1 MPTFVYMTRCD
12 GCGHCVDICPSDIMH
27 IDKTYRRAYNIE
39 PNMCWECYSCVKAC
53 PQNAID
59 MRGYADFAPLGHS
72 VRVQRDEKKGTIAWR
87 IKFRNGT
94 EKNFLSPIT
103 TKPWGQAIPKLADV
117 PGPSKE
123 MRDSQ
128 LLYNEP
134 KWIRMDEGGLRTLE
148 ARRSQAEERRLLLM
162 AYDTIIEDGIDVLV
176 VGAGLGGSGAAWEAR
191 FWGQNKKIVIAEK
204 ANIDRSG
211 AVAQGLYAINCYMG
225 TRWGENNPE
234 DHVRYA
240 RIDLMGLVRE
250 DLLFDMARHVD
261 STVHQ
266 FEEWGLP
273 IMKDPKTGRY
283 LREGRW
289 QIMIHGESYKPI
301 VAEAAKKSADKV
313 FNRICVT
320 HLLMDDSRE
329 NRVAGAVG
337 FNVRTG
343 NYHVFKSKTVIC
355 GAGGASNIFKPRSVG
370 EGSGRTWYAPWSS
383 ASAYGL
389 MIDAGAKMTQMENR
403 IVLARFKD
411 GYGPVGAYFLH
422 LKTYTQN
429 CLGEEYESKW
439 FPDLQKMVGKE
450 YLDPEAS
457 HLTHRPIP
465 TCLRNHCIISE
476 VNAGRG
482 PIHMVT
488 MRAFQDPHLE
498 EVGWENFLGM
508 TVGQAVLWAAT
519 DVDPKNENPELTTSE
534 PYVMGSHA
542 TCSGAWCSGPEDVSP
557 PEYFWGYNRMTTI
570 EGPVRRRR
578 RGRRHAARLLVGV
591 VHRRPSRGEGRLQVH
606 RRRQGRRHRRLRRA
620 DQPPQGGD
628 LQAHGA
634 LPDLPQCDRG
644 GRRQPAL
651 HQSQAGPGPSAE
663 ADGRVLRRRDRQLH
677 DQREAPEH
685 RPQEAQDHGG
695 RPREP
700 GRQGH
705 PRAAARVGIEAP
717 SPRCRVRHA
726 AHAVPQGDALAGLL
740 LPG

>member
-1 MPTFVYMTRCD
+1 MA
-12 GCGHCVDICPSDIMH
+12 H
-27 IDKTYRRAYNIE
+27 KTI
-39 PNMCWECYSCVKAC
+39 V
-53 PQNAID
+53 
-59 MRGYADFAPLGHS
+59 
-72 VRVQRDEKKGTIAWR
+72 
-87 IKFRNGT
+87 
-94 EKNFLSPIT
+94 
-103 TKPWGQAIPKLADV
+103 
-117 PGPSKE
+117 
-123 MRDSQ
+123 
-128 LLYNEP
+128 
-134 KWIRMDEGGLRTLE
+134 
-148 ARRSQAEERRLLLM
+148 
-162 AYDTIIEDGIDVLV
+162 EDGIDILV

-191 FWGQNKKIVIAEK
+191 FWGQDKKIVIAEK

-273 IMKDPKTGRY
+273 IMKNPKTGTY

-320 HLLMDDSRE
+320 HLLMDDSKE

-337 FNVRTG
+337 VNVRTG

-383 ASAYGL
+383 GSAYGL
-389 MIDAGAKMTQMENR
+389 MIGAGAKMTQMENR

-429 CLGEEYESKW
+429 GLGEEYESNW
-439 FPDLQKMVGKE
+439 FPELQKMVGKE
-450 YLDPEAS
+450 YLDPEVS

-465 TCLRNHCIISE
+465 TCLRNHALISE

-488 MRAFQDPHLE
+488 MKAFQDPHLE

-519 DVDPKNENPELTTSE
+519 DVDPKTENPELTTSE

-542 TCSGAWCSGPEDVSP
+542 TGCGAWCSGPEDVSP
-557 PEYFWGYNRMTTI
+557 PEYFWGYNRMTTV
-570 EGPVRRRR
+570 EGLFGAGDAVGGTP
-578 RGRRHAARLLVGV
+578 HAFSSG
-591 VHRRPSRGEGRLQVH
+591 SFTEGRLAAKAACNYIDDGKAEGIVVSEEQIS
-606 RRRQGRRHRRLRRA
+606 RRNKEIYKPLEHYKVYRNAIVAGDVNPHYINPQQGLDRLQKLMDEYCGGVTVNYMTNEKLLSIGLKKLKIMEEDLEKLAAKDIHELLRAWELKHRHRTAECVTQHTLFRKETRWPGYYYR
-620 DQPPQGGD
+620 GD
-628 LQAHGA
+628 AMKVDDENWH
-634 LPDLPQCDRG
+634 
-644 GRRQPAL
+644 
-651 HQSQAGPGPSAE
+651 
-663 ADGRVLRRRDRQLH
+663 VLTVSRRDPKTA
-677 DQREAPEH
+677 EYTMEKAPCYH
-685 RPQEAQDHGG
+685 L
-695 RPREP
+695 
-700 GRQGH
+700 
-705 PRAAARVGIEAP
+705 V
-717 SPRCRVRHA
+717 
-726 AHAVPQGDALAGLL
+726 DADD
-740 LPG
+740 